1 MGGFQ
6 PPEGEQG
13 PPAVS
18 VSMLNR
24 MVAQMLSQRLPLV
37 RLQAEISQC
46 TRASSGH
53 CYLVLKDDQ
62 ASLRAVMFRRELAES
77 AVQPMEGLAVEA
89 LAAPGLYEPKGEF
102 QVRLLALKP
111 QGQGSLFEIFQR
123 LKARLEAEGLFS
135 AERKKPFPQRVR
147 RLALVTSAQAAALR
161 DILITVR
168 RLAPRLEV
176 ALYPCLVQGAAAPR
190 SILAAWR
197 RAEASEPDA
206 VILSRGGGSLEDL
219 WAFNDEELVRAV
231 AQCPCYTI
239 AGVGHETDTSL
250 VDFAADHRSATPTA
264 AAAWACQR
272 EAEHYERLV
281 SLNSLLRRGIQQ
293 GLRNAQQRLD
303 LADRALP
310 NPRHRVQAW
319 ARRLEQGRTDF
330 QRAMRMRLR
339 ESQTAWQQQQQ
350 RLKSLSP
357 TRILSRGYCL
367 AYDAD
372 GGLVSQVQGLHPG
385 TDLRLQFVDGLA
397 LNKVI
402 SVIPDSPPG
411 R

>member
-168 RLAPRLEV
+168 RLGPRLEI

-231 AQCPCYTI
+231 AQCPYYTI

-250 VDFAADHRSATPTA
+250 VDFAADHRAATPTA

-272 EAEHYERLV
+272 EAEHYERLA

-330 QRAMRMRLR
+330 HRAIRMRLR
-339 ESQTAWQQQQQ
+339 ESQMAWQRQLQ
-350 RLKSLSP
+350 RLESLSP
-357 TRILSRGYCL
+357 TGILSRDYCL

-385 TDLRLQFVDGLA
+385 TDLKLQFVDGLA

>member
-1 MGGFQ
+1 MAGFQ
-6 PPEGEQG
+6 PIEGEQG

-77 AVQPMEGLAVEA
+77 TVQPMEGLAVEA

-123 LKARLEAEGLFS
+123 LKARLEAEGLF
-135 AERKKPFPQRVR
+135 APERKKPFPRGVR
-147 RLALVTSAQAAALR
+147 RLALITSSQAAALR
-161 DILITVR
+161 DILTTLR
-168 RLAPRLEV
+168 RAGPRLDV
-176 ALYPCLVQGAAAPR
+176 ALYPCLVQGGAASK
-190 SILAAWR
+190 SILEALR
-197 RAEASEPDA
+197 RAEADHPDA
-206 VILSRGGGSLEDL
+206 IVLSRGGGSLEDL

-231 AQCPCYTI
+231 AQCPYYTV

-250 VDFAADHRSATPTA
+250 VDFAADHRAATPTA
-264 AAAWACQR
+264 AAAWVCQR
-272 EAEHYERLV
+272 EAEYHERLT
-281 SLNSLLRRGIQQ
+281 SFNGLLRRGIEQR
-293 GLRNAQQRLD
+293 LRNAQQRLD
-303 LADRALP
+303 LAERALP

-330 QRAMRMRLR
+330 YRALRSRLR
-339 ESQTAWQQQQQ
+339 ESQMAWRQGQQ
-350 RLKSLSP
+350 RLESLSP
-357 TRILSRGYCL
+357 TGILSRGYCL
-367 AYDAD
+367 AYDAT
-372 GGLVSQVQGLHPG
+372 GGLVSQAQGLSPG
-385 TDLRLQFVDGLA
+385 NDLRLQFVDGLA
-397 LNKVI
+397 STKVI
-402 SVIPDSPPG
+402 SVIPGKPPG

>member
-1 MGGFQ
+1 MGGGQ
-6 PPEGEQG
+6 PTEGEQG

-77 AVQPMEGLAVEA
+77 TVQPMEGLAVEA

-135 AERKKPFPQRVR
+135 ADRKKPFPQRVR

-161 DILITVR
+161 DILITVQ
-168 RLAPRLEV
+168 RLGPRLEI
-176 ALYPCLVQGAAAPR
+176 ALYPCLVQGAAAPK

-197 RAEASEPDA
+197 RAEASQPDA

-231 AQCPCYTI
+231 AQCPHYTI
-239 AGVGHETDTSL
+239 TGVGHETDTSL
-250 VDFAADHRSATPTA
+250 VDFAADHRAATPTA

-272 EAEHYERLV
+272 EAEYCERLV
-281 SLNSLLRRGIQQ
+281 SLSILLRRGIEQ
-293 GLRNAQQRLD
+293 GIRNAQQRLD

-310 NPRHRVQAW
+310 NPRHRVQVW

-330 QRAMRMRLR
+330 HRAIRMRLR
-339 ESQTAWQQQQQ
+339 ESQMAWQRQLQ
-350 RLKSLSP
+350 RLESLSP
-357 TRILSRGYCL
+357 TGILSRGYCL

-372 GGLVSQVQGLHPG
+372 GDLVSQVQGLHPG
-385 TDLRLQFVDGLA
+385 ADLKLQFVDGLA

>member
-1 MGGFQ
+1 MGGVQ
-6 PPEGEQG
+6 PPEGELG

-24 MVAQMLSQRLPLV
+24 MVAQMLSQRFPLV

-176 ALYPCLVQGAAAPR
+176 ALYPCLVQGAAAPK

-197 RAEASEPDA
+197 RAEASQPDA

-219 WAFNDEELVRAV
+219 WAFNDEELVRTV
-231 AQCPCYTI
+231 AQCPHYTI

-250 VDFAADHRSATPTA
+250 VDFAADHRAATPTA

-272 EAEHYERLV
+272 EAEYYERLV
-281 SLNSLLRRGIQQ
+281 SLTRLLRRSIEQ

-357 TRILSRGYCL
+357 TRILLRGYCL

-385 TDLRLQFVDGLA
+385 TDLKLQFVDGLA

>member
-6 PPEGEQG
+6 PPEGELG

-168 RLAPRLEV
+168 RLGPRLEI

-231 AQCPCYTI
+231 AQCPYYTI

-250 VDFAADHRSATPTA
+250 VDFAADHRAATPTA

-330 QRAMRMRLR
+330 YRAIRMRLR
-339 ESQTAWQQQQQ
+339 ESQMAWQRQLQ
-350 RLKSLSP
+350 RLESLSP
-357 TRILSRGYCL
+357 TGILSRGYCL